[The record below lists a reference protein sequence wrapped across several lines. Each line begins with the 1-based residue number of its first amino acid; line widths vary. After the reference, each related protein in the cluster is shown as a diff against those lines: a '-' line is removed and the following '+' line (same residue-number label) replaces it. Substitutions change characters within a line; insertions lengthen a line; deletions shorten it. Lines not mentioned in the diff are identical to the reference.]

1 MEVERTEPLNIEK
14 VNIKLNYPNFVD
26 ELKKYKGRDVFNPYI
41 NICSKYDREDAN
53 EIRSANLQSM
63 FKSKIDCQVNAIWL
77 GRDLG
82 HRGGRRTGIA
92 LTDESN
98 LNNASDLWDVE
109 LRQATKGEIVSER
122 TAVNIWSALRRINEN
137 IFMWN
142 VFPFHPHEHN
152 RQFTNRSHNTKERNI
167 GLEILQE
174 LVQLLKPEKIV
185 AIGNDAYT
193 CARKVF
199 NNNDVFKVRHPSYGG
214 EKVFSRQISDLY
226 NIHVVDNYH
235 NFKQYD

>member
-1 MEVERTEPLNIEK
+1 M
-14 VNIKLNYPNFVD
+14 NYSTFVD
-26 ELKKYKGRDVFNPYI
+26 ELKRYRGKDVFNPYI
-41 NICSKYDREDAN
+41 NICNKYDKENAN
-53 EIRSANLQSM
+53 EIRSTNLQAILEAT
-63 FKSKIDCQVNAIWL
+63 IDSQVNAIWL

-98 LNNASDLWDVE
+98 LKIAGDLWDVK
-109 LRQATKGEIVSER
+109 LMQATKGEIVVER

-142 VFPFHPHEHN
+142 VFPFHPHEHKS
-152 RQFTNRSHNTKERNI
+152 QFTNRSHNAKERKI

-174 LVQLLKPEKIV
+174 LVQLLRPEKIV

-193 CARKVF
+193 CARRVF
-199 NNNDVFKVRHPSYGG
+199 NKDDVFKVRHPSYGG
-214 EKVFSRQISDLY
+214 EKEFSRQISALY
-226 NIHVVDNYH
+226 NVHNYS
-235 NFKQYD
+235 NFRQYD

>member
-1 MEVERTEPLNIEK
+1 MEVETTELLNIEK
-14 VNIKLNYPNFVD
+14 VNIKLNYSNFVD
-26 ELKKYKGRDVFNPYI
+26 ELIQYKGRDVFNPYTD
-41 NICSKYDREDAN
+41 ICSKYDRENAN
-53 EIRSANLQSM
+53 EIRSTNLQSILEAT
-63 FKSKIDCQVNAIWL
+63 IDSQVNAIWL

-98 LNNASDLWDVE
+98 LKIACELWNVN
-109 LRQATKGEIVSER
+109 LRQATKGEIVVER

-152 RQFTNRSHNTKERNI
+152 RQFTNRSHNAKERNI

-193 CARKVF
+193 CARRVI
-199 NNNDVFKVRHPSYGG
+199 NNNNLFKVRHPSYGG
-214 EKVFSRQISDLY
+214 EKEFSKQISDLY
-226 NIHVVDNYH
+226 NIHVVENYS
-235 NFKQYD
+235 NFRQYD

>member
-1 MEVERTEPLNIEK
+1 M
-14 VNIKLNYPNFVD
+14 NYSTFVD
-26 ELKKYKGRDVFNPYI
+26 ELKRYKGRDVFNPYI
-41 NICSKYDREDAN
+41 NICSKYDRENAN
-53 EIRSANLQSM
+53 EIRSANLQSILEAT
-63 FKSKIDCQVNAIWL
+63 IDSQVNAIWL

-98 LNNASDLWDVE
+98 LKIACELWNVN
-109 LRQATKGEIVSER
+109 LRQATKGEIVVER

-152 RQFTNRSHNTKERNI
+152 SQFTNRSHNAKERNI
-167 GLEILQE
+167 GLEVLQE

-193 CARKVF
+193 CATRVF
-199 NNNDVFKVRHPSYGG
+199 NKNDVFKVRHPSYGG
-214 EKVFSRQISDLY
+214 EKIFYRQISDLY
-226 NIHVVDNYH
+226 NIHVFDNYQ
-235 NFKQYD
+235 NIRQYD